1 MGLVTVESTRISI
14 HLALAV
20 LYLWHR
26 FLALCC
32 PTL

>member
-1 MGLVTVESTRISI
+1 MGLVTVKSTGISI
-14 HLALAV
+14 HSALAV
-20 LYLWHR
+20 LYLWQR